1 MNAEIFTVS
10 VEGFEIVNHIL
21 TLGYAS
27 MAAGR
32 KL

>member
-1 MNAEIFTVS
+1 MNTELFTVS

-27 MAAGR
+27 MAATQ
-32 KL
+32 